1 MKLVIFYLA
10 LGMASNAFSAQHI
23 CENSDFRKDIDVNNE
38 YCIAEPYKRDGKT
51 KYRYKM
57 NEKTLGDLAA
67 VTNKSAKDLFYNDK
81 FWCGSDCQ
89 EGLIQNFKDQ
99 VATKN
104 LGLQSNTKNA
114 NRFTE
119 LVTTVDD
126 TQVALKNVETKLEVA
141 NAALDVSP
149 EAVYAEFAGKTKS
162 NIPYNKLMSPRCSQD
177 PDCLKTFEEF
187 GKYDTKRTAKIAGDR
202 DFAAKEIRQSG
213 ATLDRIAK
221 DIDKSYGNGEFKKI
235 ALKKLV
241 KSDPSLKGQL
251 RDPNSSIEALCK
263 ERSSKDKASRTKA
276 DSSVIS
282 TCDQIKD
289 EAGRISSLRD
299 NISNLKDDIRNSSGL
314 DFLSLKLNLKG
325 LTAEER
331 IAALSGISEDS
342 KSKLKGTIL
351 GHMMD
356 QLREDMCTVANNP
369 GSMCT
374 GTAFNTKEFVNDGTD
389 VSNKFYDS
397 RSISS
402 QPKKSSSSATAE

>member
-10 LGMASNAFSAQHI
+10 LGMASSAFSAQHI
-23 CENSDFRKDIDVNNE
+23 CENADFRDDVDVNKE
-38 YCIAEPYKRDGKT
+38 YCIAEPYQRDGKT
-51 KYRYKM
+51 RYRYKM
-57 NEKTLGDLAA
+57 NEKTLGELAA
-67 VTNKSAKDLFYNDK
+67 VTNKSTKELFYNDK

-104 LGLQSNTKNA
+104 LGLTSNGDSLQFAGHVK
-114 NRFTE
+114 
-119 LVTTVDD
+119 D
-126 TQVALKNVETKLEVA
+126 TDQVKVALEKVEKRVEVA
-141 NAALDVSP
+141 NAALDETP
-149 EAVYAEFAGKTKS
+149 EAVFAEFAAKTKS
-162 NIPYNKLMSPRCSQD
+162 NIPYSKLTSPRCSQD

-187 GKYDTKRTAKIAGDR
+187 GKYDTERTAKIAADR
-202 DFAAKEIRQSG
+202 DFAAKSIRESG
-213 ATLDRIAK
+213 TRLDKIAK
-221 DIDKSYGNGEFKKI
+221 DIDKSYGNGEFKKL

-241 KSDPSLKGQL
+241 KADPTLKGQL

-342 KSKLKGTIL
+342 KAKLKGTIL

-369 GSMCT
+369 GAMCT

-402 QPKKSSSSATAE
+402 QPKKGSSSATPE